1 MAKKTRTSSKYAEK
15 IRLQKRGIFNKMSPF
30 KPGDRGVSIDEMFRL
45 RFKHLR
51 RSRSPQVDNSDI

>member
-45 RFKHLR
+45 RFKHLQ
-51 RSRSPQVDNSDI
+51 RSRGSHIDHSDV